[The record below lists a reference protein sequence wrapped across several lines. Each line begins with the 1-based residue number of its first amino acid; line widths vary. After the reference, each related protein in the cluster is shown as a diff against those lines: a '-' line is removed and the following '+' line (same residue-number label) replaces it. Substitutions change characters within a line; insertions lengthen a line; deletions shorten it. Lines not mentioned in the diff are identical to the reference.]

1 MTHNIPQFYNQ
12 WISDNLGLSPSSDF
26 VYHEGEQYA
35 YLIMGGPEDAPG
47 NLSLFSVTLIRTME
61 ESQNS

>member
-1 MTHNIPQFYNQ
+1 M
-12 WISDNLGLSPSSDF
+12 GLSPSSDF